1 MSDLELLDLN
11 LVLLLS
17 LGEHAVPV
25 LVELLV
31 LLDMSGLDLFLAL
44 LVREDHLLVV
54 HLELLL
60 LELRDTVLCH
70 FGLDVSALFLTG
82 DPVLLHCSNE
92 VFDVF
97 LVNLSDLAT
106 VLIRI
111 HLLLLHSSFSL
122 N

>member
-17 LGEHAVPV
+17 LGEHAIPV

-70 FGLDVSALFLTG
+70 FGLYMGKAPKNKIV
-82 DPVLLHCSNE
+82 
-92 VFDVF
+92 
-97 LVNLSDLAT
+97 
-106 VLIRI
+106 
-111 HLLLLHSSFSL
+111 
-122 N
+122 